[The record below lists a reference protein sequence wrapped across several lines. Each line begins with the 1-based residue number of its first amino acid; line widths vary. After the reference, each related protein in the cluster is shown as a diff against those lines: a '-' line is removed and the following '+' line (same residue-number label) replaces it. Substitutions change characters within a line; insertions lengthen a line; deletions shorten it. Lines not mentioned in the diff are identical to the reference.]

1 MFHSVTTAIATP
13 LTDVAN
19 MTLSPTKLNEVV
31 RTSGK
36 VQVPPFG
43 HKIIHGKTSLILQGY
58 KMNVMTHGLEKRSP
72 QLPLGIEVLY
82 SYATLTTGSDR
93 IAVSLQNTTEDWVLI
108 DKGVPIVRMEAA
120 NLVPPVTTDFITSKP
135 QTQKLS
141 EEERQKALMEK
152 LDLSG
157 LAGWDEDLAT
167 KAKNLLME
175 YHNLFSLEKSE
186 ISQTKMV
193 KHTIMLKDPDTT
205 PFKERFH
212 QILPPQVKE
221 VREYLKLMLET
232 GAIHLSNSP
241 WYNAVVL
248 VRKKD
253 GSPWFCIDFRKLN
266 SLTRK
271 DSHPLPHIGETLNSL
286 VGSAIYSTF
295 DLTSG
300 FWQVPMAEESKQY
313 TAFTLGSMG
322 LFKCDRMPFGLCN
335 APATFQRLMQNCLG
349 ELSLTYCLIYLDDM
363 IVYSKDPEQH
373 PSKDASGL

>member
-1 MFHSVTTAIATP
+1 MAAIATP

-19 MTLSPTKLNEVV
+19 RTLSPTELNKIV

-36 VQVPPFG
+36 VQVSPIG
-43 HKIIHGKTSLILQGY
+43 HKIIHGKTGLILQGY
-58 KMNVMTHGLEKRSP
+58 KMNIMTHGLEKRSP

-82 SYATLTTGSDR
+82 SYATLTTGSDC
-93 IAVSLQNTTEDWVLI
+93 IAVSLQNTMEDWVLI
-108 DKGVPIVRMEAA
+108 DKGVPIARMEAA
-120 NLVPPVTTDFITSKP
+120 NLVPPVTIDFITSKP
-135 QTQKLS
+135 QSQKLS

-175 YHNLFSLEKSE
+175 NHDLFSLEKSE
-186 ISQTKMV
+186 IGQTKTV
-193 KHTIMLKDPDTT
+193 KHTIMLKDPDTA
-205 PFKERFH
+205 PFKERFS
-212 QILPPQVKE
+212 QIPPPQVEE
-221 VREYLKLMLET
+221 VREHLKLMLEA

-241 WYNAVVL
+241 WCNAVVL

-253 GSPWFCIDFRKLN
+253 GSLWFCINFRKLN
-266 SLTRK
+266 LLTRK
-271 DSHPLPHIGETLNSL
+271 DSHPLPCIGETLDSL

-313 TAFTLGSMG
+313 TAFILGSMG
-322 LFKCDRMPFGLCN
+322 LFECDRMPFGLCN
-335 APATFQRLMQNCLG
+335 APTTFQRLTQSCLG
-349 ELSLTYCLIYLDDM
+349 ELNLTYCLIYLDDV
-363 IVYSKDPEQH
+363 IVYVMSLHGCLCCHGD
-373 PSKDASGL
+373 